1 MKGNGMNTM
10 NTKSDLGASDR
21 KVRRSHLALAAL
33 GVAGILAT
41 AGTAA
46 QPSSQDYVDEEQG
59 GLPETIS
66 LTGTVRDFKDKGAEG
81 GHPDF
86 QRRPS
91 SGFGHYVGMVQD
103 RLDSDGKPVFA
114 STGYRLSSQW
124 KDASGNPIAPPRD
137 YVATRAGD
145 QSGSI
150 DESRVGAL
158 TTSDSFSQWFRDTA
172 GVNVSMPLDLTLV
185 RQPGS
190 DTYVFDDKQDAEFQN
205 LGGFFPINSE
215 AYGNYSST
223 GKNFHFT
230 FELQTE
236 FTYHADQGLKF
247 KFTGDDDVWVF
258 IDGHLVIDIGGVHS
272 AVSQTIE
279 LDRLEWLED
288 GQEYNLSFFFAERH
302 TSQSNFRIETTLQLR
317 SVELPPTAGL
327 YD

>member
-1 MKGNGMNTM
+1 MNTM
-10 NTKSDLGASDR
+10 NTKSGLKLRGSQ
-21 KVRRSHLALAAL
+21 LAVAAL
-33 GVAGILAT
+33 GAAGVLAT

-46 QPSSQDYVDEEQG
+46 QPGIGDYVDGER
-59 GLPETIS
+59 LPESIT
-66 LTGTVRDFKDKGAEG
+66 LTGTVRDFKDKNSEG
-81 GHPDF
+81 GHSDF
-86 QRRPS
+86 QRSPS
-91 SGFGHYVGMVQD
+91 SGFGHYVGMVQE
-103 RLDSDGKPVFA
+103 RLDSEGKPAFA

-124 KDASGNPIAPPRD
+124 KDASGNAIAPPRD
-137 YVATRAGD
+137 YIATRSGD
-145 QSGSI
+145 RAGSI
-150 DESRVGAL
+150 DNSRVGAL
-158 TTSDSFSQWFRDTA
+158 TTEDAFSQWFRDVP
-172 GVNVSMPLDLTLV
+172 GVNVSSPLELTLV
-185 RQPGS
+185 RQADS
-190 DTYVFDDKQDAEFQN
+190 DTYVFDDKTSEQFAGM
-205 LGGFFPINSE
+205 GGFFPINGES
-215 AYGNYSST
+215 YGNYAST
-223 GKNFHFT
+223 GKNFHFS

-288 GQEYNLSFFFAERH
+288 GQEYTLSFFFAERH